1 MTRHSA
7 YRHRDRC
14 SRDIRHRLAGLAVDR
29 NAIRFKRYFGIVV
42 SDDLAVL
49 GQHVDD
55 LRLITVG
62 GGGCDV
68 GCDDR
73 IGTDARARPVPVVH
87 ERLHGDVAPIVIVI
101 SAAGGAVFLIPDPV
115 ADGCQAVGHC
125 GKPGKEFFSPFCT
138 KVEVTGLGTPGADLS
153 AQFDIDRYLVDG
165 CRDVVAIE
173 IADEAVRPDPDV
185 ATGPRCVEE
194 LRAGVEKLLKG
205 AAIRQGN
212 VDGDPGREW
221 TGGADI
227 GLSVENHDD
236 GRTIVEMGIK
246 VPPFIAAALRADAL
260 TVLKLRYL
268 IGGDAKSLVI
278 GGTIRQ
284 AKAAILAA
292 MHGYSLLR
300 RSRCQAGRPSFLR
313 YIGTSMVSAL
323 TFRLSQA
330 ERMAPIGGIKA
341 TPARLPREIAI
352 IRLPVFAL

>member
-1 MTRHSA
+1 MINVA
-7 YRHRDRC
+7 C
-14 SRDIRHRLAGLAVDR
+14 DIRDRLAGLAVDR
-29 NAIRFKRYFGIVV
+29 DAIRCKGYFGIVV
-42 SDDLAVL
+42 SNDLAVL

-55 LRLITVG
+55 LRFIAVG

-68 GCDDR
+68 GCDDCVGSYA
-73 IGTDARARPVPVVH
+73 GTRPVPVVH

-101 SAAGGAVFLIPDPV
+101 SAAGGAVFLIADLV
-115 ADGCQAVGHC
+115 ADACQSVGYR
-125 GKPGKEFFSPFCT
+125 GKPGEQLFSPFVT
-138 KVEVTGLGTPGADLS
+138 KIEMTGLGTPGADLS
-153 AQFDIDRYLVDG
+153 RQFDIDRYLLDG
-165 CRDVVAIE
+165 CRDMVAIE

-185 ATGPRCVEE
+185 ASRLRCVEQ

-212 VDGDPGREW
+212 VDGDPGRER
-221 TGGADI
+221 TVGADI
-227 GLSVENHDD
+227 RLSVENHDD
-236 GRTIVEMGIK
+236 GRTIFEMSIK

-300 RSRCQAGRPSFLR
+300 RSRRQAGRPSFLR
-313 YIGTSMVSAL
+313 YIGSSM
-323 TFRLSQA
+323 
-330 ERMAPIGGIKA
+330 G
-341 TPARLPREIAI
+341 
-352 IRLPVFAL
+352 